1 MLAHE
6 PLGVLE
12 HDDGVVDDD
21 ADGDHHRK
29 ERQNVDAVTH
39 HPKAS
44 AGANERNGHR
54 DHGNERGAP
63 GAEEKKDDD
72 GHQEGGLNERVAYLA
87 DGGTDE
93 AGRVE
98 RDTILDVRRELLRQ
112 NVQPGTDTVGGL
124 QRVGTSLQE
133 DADTGDR
140 LAVEHAELLVTLRA
154 ELDAGHVA

>member
-21 ADGDHHRK
+21 ADGNHHRK

-44 AGANERNGHR
+44 ARANERNGHR
-54 DHGNERGAP
+54 NHGNERRAP

-72 GHQEGGLNERVAYLA
+72 GHQEGGLNERVAHLA

-93 AGRVE
+93 AGSVKG
-98 RDTILDVRRELLRQ
+98 DAVLDVGRELLGQ
-112 NVQPGTDTVGGL
+112 HIQPGADAVGGL
-124 QRVGTSLQE
+124 QRVGTGLQE
-133 DADTGDR
+133 DADTGDWF
-140 LAVEHAELLVTLRA
+140 AVEHAELLVTLRA
-154 ELDAGHVA
+154 KLDAGHVA